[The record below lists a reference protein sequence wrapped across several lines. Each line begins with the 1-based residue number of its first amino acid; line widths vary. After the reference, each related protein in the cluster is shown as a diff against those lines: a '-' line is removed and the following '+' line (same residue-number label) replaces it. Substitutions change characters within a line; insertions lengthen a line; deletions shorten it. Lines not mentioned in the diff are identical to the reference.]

1 MKIPVPIPPSRRAP
15 LAALAGLAALAAGAG
30 CPAPHPPLPAEPPQA
45 VPPPAPT
52 PTQAAPQAP
61 RFDQIPR
68 LEFNR
73 IAVELDLPLF
83 WIADRNGS
91 GAVDPD
97 EVSALWRHTPAPTWV
112 ASGAFTPAFT
122 SAYAAMTKVKAEGH
136 LRAGLDEAEVR
147 RRDAV
152 LAELAAG
159 RPSLLRS
166 DFRGA
171 PAEDRAIVGH
181 LLKVAELIEQIHAK
195 QLGSAGMAD
204 KIPADDPAS
213 RALFWRNQGPWCQQP
228 KTRDDPNCS
237 ALPGRPPRVTGVYP
251 ARLQQDKKFCAA
263 LEARPDQKALLS
275 PFTVVV
281 EERGALKAVPYSE
294 AYKPEMEAVSRELKA
309 AAEAIQSPSEAAFK
323 AYLLAASQA
332 FLDNRWELADEP
344 WAKMNAENSA
354 WYLRVGPDET
364 YWEPCSRKAGF
375 HVSFARINQESLTWQ
390 KKLDPVKSD
399 METAFASLAGAPYRA
414 RKVAFHLPDFI
425 DILLNAGE
433 SRAATGG
440 TSGQSL
446 PNWGPVATE
455 GRGRTV
461 AMVNLLQ
468 DDDSRAAL
476 REAAASLFC
485 KSTMESVSL
494 EGPVAALGT
503 VLHEASH
510 NLGPAQGYKVQ
521 GKTDDELFGGPLA
534 SMLEELKAQTGALFF
549 TGWLAQKGVL
559 DPALARMSEVRDVI
573 WALGQAGQGM
583 YTAGGEPRPYGQL
596 AAIQLGSLLDAGAI
610 GFYRGETAANGTDKG
625 CFSIQSDKL
634 PAAAEALARTVL
646 GIKARGDKAGA
657 LRLRETYVDKPGAWK
672 ALRGVIEERM
682 QRMPLGS
689 VVYAIEL

>member
-1 MKIPVPIPPSRRAP
+1 MKIPLPITPSRAS
-15 LAALAGLAALAAGAG
+15 LAGLAALVALAAGAA
-30 CPAPHPPLPAEPPQA
+30 CVQPHAPPPAEPPQA
-45 VPPPAPT
+45 APAPT
-52 PTQAAPQAP
+52 AAQAAPPAP
-61 RFDQIPR
+61 RFDEIPR
-68 LEFNR
+68 LDFNR

-83 WIADRNGS
+83 WIADRNSS
-91 GAVDPD
+91 GAVEPD
-97 EVSALWRHTPAPTWV
+97 EVSGLWHHTTAPAWV
-112 ASGAFTPAFT
+112 ASGAFTPEFT
-122 SAYAAMTKVKAEGH
+122 SAYAAMTRIKAEGH
-136 LRAGLDEAEVR
+136 PRAGLDEAEKR

-171 PAEDRAIVGH
+171 SAEDRAIVGH

-204 KIPADDPAS
+204 KSPPDDPAS
-213 RALFWRNQGPWCQQP
+213 RALFWRNQGPWCEQP
-228 KTRDDPNCS
+228 RSRNEPSCS
-237 ALPGRPPRVTGVYP
+237 ALPGKPPRVTGVYP
-251 ARLQQDKKFCAA
+251 ARLQQDKTFCAA
-263 LEARPDQKALLS
+263 LEARRDQQALLS

-281 EERGALKAVPYSE
+281 EQGGALKAVPYSE

-309 AAEAIQSPSEAAFK
+309 AAEAIQSPGEAAFK

-332 FLDNRWELADEP
+332 FLDNGWELADEP

-390 KKLDPVKSD
+390 KKLDPVKAD
-399 METAFASLAGAPYRA
+399 MEAAFAKLAGAPYKA

-425 DILLNAGE
+425 DVLVNGGD

-440 TSGQSL
+440 TAGQSL
-446 PNWGPVATE
+446 PNWGRVATE

-461 AMVNLLQ
+461 AMVNLLH

-476 REAAASLFC
+476 REATASLFC
-485 KSTMESVSL
+485 KTTMESVSL
-494 EGPVAALGT
+494 ERPVATLGT
-503 VLHEASH
+503 VLHEAAH
-510 NLGPAQGYKVQ
+510 NLGPAQGYKVK
-521 GKTDDELFGGPLA
+521 GKTDSEIYGGPLA

-549 TGWLAQKGVL
+549 TGWLVQQGVL
-559 DPALARMSEVRDVI
+559 DPALARMSEARDVI
-573 WALGQAGQGM
+573 WALGQVGQGM
-583 YTAGGEPRPYGQL
+583 HTAGGEPRPYGQL
-596 AAIQLGSLLDAGAI
+596 AAIQLGSLLDAGAL
-610 GFYRGETAANGTDKG
+610 GFHRGEVAANGTDKG
-625 CFSIQSDKL
+625 CFSIQADKL

-657 LRLRETYVDKPGAWK
+657 LRLRDTYVEQEGAWK
-672 ALRGVIEERM
+672 GLRGVIEERM

-689 VVYAIEL
+689 VVYAIEM

>member
-1 MKIPVPIPPSRRAP
+1 MKTALPTPASRAP
-15 LAALAGLAALAAGAG
+15 LAALAGLAALAAGAA
-30 CPAPHPPLPAEPPQA
+30 CVQPHAPPPAEPPKA
-45 VPPPAPT
+45 AEPAPPAA
-52 PTQAAPQAP
+52 QAAPSPP
-61 RFDQIPR
+61 RFGQIPR
-68 LEFNR
+68 LDFNR

-91 GAVDPD
+91 GAVEPD
-97 EVSALWRHTPAPTWV
+97 EVAALWHHTKAPAWV
-112 ASGAFTPAFT
+112 ASGAFTPEFT
-122 SAYAAMTKVKAEGH
+122 SAYAAMLKIKAEGH
-136 LRAGLDEAEVR
+136 PRAGLDEAEQR

-171 PAEDRAIVGH
+171 SAEDRAIVGH
-181 LLKVAELIEQIHAK
+181 LLKVAALIDQIHAK

-213 RALFWRNQGPWCQQP
+213 RALFWRNQGPWCEQP
-228 KTRDDPNCS
+228 KTRNDPSCN
-237 ALPGRPPRVTGVYP
+237 ALPGKPPRVTGAYP

-263 LEARPDQKALLS
+263 LEARRDQQALLS
-275 PFTVVV
+275 PFTLVV
-281 EERGALKAVPYSE
+281 EEGGALKAVPYSE

-309 AAEAIQSPSEAAFK
+309 AAEAIQSPGEAAFK

-332 FLDNRWELADEP
+332 FLDNQWELADEP
-344 WAKMNAENSA
+344 WSKMNAENSA

-375 HVSFARINQESLTWQ
+375 HVSFARINQESLAWQ
-390 KKLDPVKSD
+390 KKLDPAKAD
-399 METAFASLAGAPYRA
+399 MEAAFARLAGAPYKE

-425 DILLNAGE
+425 DVVLNAGD

-440 TSGQSL
+440 TAGQSL
-446 PNWGPVATE
+446 PNWGRVATE

-461 AMVNLLQ
+461 AMVNLFD

-476 REAAASLFC
+476 REAAASLLC
-485 KSTMESVSL
+485 KATMESVSL
-494 EGPVAALGT
+494 ERPVATLGT
-503 VLHEASH
+503 VLHEAAH
-510 NLGPAQGYKVQ
+510 NLGPTQNYKVK
-521 GKTDDELFGGPLA
+521 GKTDNETFGGPLA
-534 SMLEELKAQTGALFF
+534 TMLEEFKAQTGALFF
-549 TGWLAQKGVL
+549 TGWLAERGVI
-559 DPALARMSEVRDVI
+559 DPALARMAETREVI
-573 WALGQAGQGM
+573 WALGQVGQGM

-596 AAIQLGSLLDAGAI
+596 AAIQLGSLLDAGAL
-610 GFYRGETAANGTDKG
+610 GFYRGEVAANGADKG
-625 CFSIQSDKL
+625 CFSIQADKL

-646 GIKARGDKAGA
+646 GIKARGDKAA
-657 LRLRETYVDKPGAWK
+657 AQRLRDDYVEKEGAWK

>member
-1 MKIPVPIPPSRRAP
+1 MKTALPNPASRAP
-15 LAALAGLAALAAGAG
+15 LAAIAGLAALAAETA
-30 CPAPHPPLPAEPPQA
+30 CVQPHAPPPAEPPKA
-45 VPPPAPT
+45 AEPAPPAAK
-52 PTQAAPQAP
+52 AAPSAP
-61 RFDQIPR
+61 PFGQIPR
-68 LEFNR
+68 LDFNR

-83 WIADRNGS
+83 WIGDRNGS
-91 GAVDPD
+91 GAVEPD
-97 EVSALWRHTPAPTWV
+97 EVAALWHHTKAPAWV
-112 ASGAFTPAFT
+112 ASGAFTPEFT
-122 SAYAAMTKVKAEGH
+122 SAYAAMLKIKAEGH
-136 LRAGLDEAEVR
+136 PRAGLDEAEQR

-171 PAEDRAIVGH
+171 SAEDRAIVGH
-181 LLKVAELIEQIHAK
+181 LLKVAELIDQIHAK

-213 RALFWRNQGPWCQQP
+213 RALFWRNQGPWCEQP
-228 KTRDDPNCS
+228 KTRDDPSCN
-237 ALPGRPPRVTGVYP
+237 ALPGKPPRVTGAYP

-263 LEARPDQKALLS
+263 LEARRDQQALLS

-281 EERGALKAVPYSE
+281 EQGGALKAVPYSE
-294 AYKPEMEAVSRELKA
+294 AYRPEMEAVSRELKA
-309 AAEAIQSPSEAAFK
+309 AAEAIQSPGEAAFK

-332 FLDNRWELADEP
+332 FLDNQWELADEP
-344 WAKMNAENSA
+344 WSKMNAENSA

-375 HVSFARINQESLTWQ
+375 HVSFARINQESLAWQ
-390 KKLDPVKSD
+390 KKLDPAKAD
-399 METAFASLAGAPYRA
+399 MEGAFAKLAGAPYKE

-425 DILLNAGE
+425 DVVVNAGD

-440 TSGQSL
+440 TVGQSL
-446 PNWGPVATE
+446 PNWGRVATE

-461 AMVNLLQ
+461 AMVNLD

-485 KSTMESVSL
+485 KATMESVSL
-494 EGPVAALGT
+494 EGPVATLGT
-503 VLHEASH
+503 VLHEAAH
-510 NLGPAQGYKVQ
+510 NLGPTQNYKVK
-521 GKTDDELFGGPLA
+521 GKTENETFGGPLA
-534 SMLEELKAQTGALFF
+534 TMLEEFKAQTGALFF
-549 TGWLAQKGVL
+549 TGWLAQRGVL
-559 DPALARMSEVRDVI
+559 DPALARMAETLEVF
-573 WALGQAGQGM
+573 WALRQVGQGM

-596 AAIQLGSLLDAGAI
+596 AAIQLGSLLDAGAL
-610 GFYRGETAANGTDKG
+610 GFFRGEVAANGADKG
-625 CFSIQSDKL
+625 CFSIQADKL

-646 GIKARGDKAGA
+646 GIKARGDKAA
-657 LRLRETYVDKPGAWK
+657 AQRLRDDYVEKEGAWK

-689 VVYAIEL
+689 LVYAIEL

>member
-1 MKIPVPIPPSRRAP
+1 MKTALPTPASRAP
-15 LAALAGLAALAAGAG
+15 LAALAGLAALAAGAA
-30 CPAPHPPLPAEPPQA
+30 CVQPHAPPPAEPPKA
-45 VPPPAPT
+45 AEPAPPAA
-52 PTQAAPQAP
+52 QAAPSP
-61 RFDQIPR
+61 PPFGQIPR
-68 LEFNR
+68 LDFNR

-91 GAVDPD
+91 GAVEPD
-97 EVSALWRHTPAPTWV
+97 EVAALWHHTKAPAWV
-112 ASGAFTPAFT
+112 ASGAFTPEFT
-122 SAYAAMTKVKAEGH
+122 SAYAAMLKIKAEGH
-136 LRAGLDEAEVR
+136 PRAGLDEAEQR

-171 PAEDRAIVGH
+171 SAEDRAIVGH
-181 LLKVAELIEQIHAK
+181 LLKVAALIDQIHAK

-213 RALFWRNQGPWCQQP
+213 RALFWRNQGPWCEQP
-228 KTRDDPNCS
+228 KTRNDPNCN
-237 ALPGRPPRVTGVYP
+237 ALPGKPPRVTGAYP

-263 LEARPDQKALLS
+263 LEARRDQQALLS
-275 PFTVVV
+275 PFTLVV
-281 EERGALKAVPYSE
+281 EEGGALKAVPYSE

-309 AAEAIQSPSEAAFK
+309 AAEAIQSPGEAAFK

-332 FLDNRWELADEP
+332 FLDNQWELADEP
-344 WAKMNAENSA
+344 WSKMNAENSA

-375 HVSFARINQESLTWQ
+375 HVSFARINQESLAWQ
-390 KKLDPVKSD
+390 KKLDPAKAD
-399 METAFASLAGAPYRA
+399 MEGAFAKLAGAPYKE

-425 DILLNAGE
+425 DVVLNAGD

-440 TSGQSL
+440 TAGQSL
-446 PNWGPVATE
+446 PNWGRVATE

-461 AMVNLLQ
+461 AMVNLFD

-476 REAAASLFC
+476 REAAASLLC
-485 KSTMESVSL
+485 KATMESVSL
-494 EGPVAALGT
+494 ERPVATLGT
-503 VLHEASH
+503 VLHEAAH
-510 NLGPAQGYKVQ
+510 NLGPTQNYKVK
-521 GKTDDELFGGPLA
+521 GKTDNEIFGGPLA
-534 SMLEELKAQTGALFF
+534 TMLEEFKAQTGALFF
-549 TGWLAQKGVL
+549 TGWLAERGVI
-559 DPALARMSEVRDVI
+559 DPALARMAETREVI
-573 WALGQAGQGM
+573 WALGQVGQGM

-596 AAIQLGSLLDAGAI
+596 AAIQLGSLLDAGAL
-610 GFYRGETAANGTDKG
+610 GFYRGEAAANGADMG
-625 CFSIQSDKL
+625 CFAIQADKL

-646 GIKARGDKAGA
+646 GIKARGDKAA
-657 LRLRETYVDKPGAWK
+657 AQRLRDDYVEKEGAWK

>member
-1 MKIPVPIPPSRRAP
+1 MKIPLPIPPSRRAP
-15 LAALAGLAALAAGAG
+15 LAALAGLAALAACA
-30 CPAPHPPLPAEPPQA
+30 APHPPPPAEPPQVA
-45 VPPPAPT
+45 PPAPT
-52 PTQAAPQAP
+52 PAQAATPAP

-68 LEFNR
+68 LDFNR

-83 WIADRNGS
+83 WISDRNGS

-97 EVSALWRHTPAPTWV
+97 EVSALWYHTPAPAWV
-112 ASGAFTPAFT
+112 AAGAFTPAFT
-122 SAYAAMTKVKAEGH
+122 SAYAAMSKVKAEGH
-136 LRAGLDEAEVR
+136 VRAGLDEAEAR

-204 KIPADDPAS
+204 KIPPDDPAS

-228 KTRDDPNCS
+228 KTRSDPNCS
-237 ALPGRPPRVTGVYP
+237 ALPDRPPHITGVYP

-263 LEARPDQKALLS
+263 LEARPDQQALLS
-275 PFTVVV
+275 PFSVVV

-309 AAEAIQSPSEAAFK
+309 AAEAIQSPNEAAFK

-390 KKLDPVKSD
+390 QKLDPVKSD
-399 METAFASLAGAPYRA
+399 MEAAFANLAGAPYKT

-425 DILLNAGE
+425 DIVLNAGE

-440 TSGQSL
+440 TAGQSL

-476 REAAASLFC
+476 REAASSLLC
-485 KSTMESVSL
+485 KTTMESVSL
-494 EGPVAALGT
+494 ERPVATLGT

-510 NLGPAQGYKVQ
+510 NLGPARGYKVR
-521 GKTDDELFGGPLA
+521 GKTDEELFGGPLA
-534 SMLEELKAQTGALFF
+534 AMLEELKAQNGALFF
-549 TGWLAQKGVL
+549 PGWLAQKGVL

-573 WALGQAGQGM
+573 WAFGQVGQGM
-583 YTAGGEPRPYGQL
+583 YTAGGEARPYGQL
-596 AAIQLGSLLDAGAI
+596 AAIQLGSLLDAGAL
-610 GFYRGETAANGTDKG
+610 GFYRGETAANGADKG
-625 CFSIQSDKL
+625 CFAIQADKM
-634 PAAAEALARTVL
+634 PAAAEALAKTVL
-646 GIKARGDKAGA
+646 GIMARGDKAGA
-657 LRLRETYVDKPGAWK
+657 LRLRETYVDKAGAWK

>member
-1 MKIPVPIPPSRRAP
+1 MKTALPTPASRAP
-15 LAALAGLAALAAGAG
+15 LTALAGLAALAAGAA
-30 CPAPHPPLPAEPPQA
+30 CVQPHAPPPAEPPKA
-45 VPPPAPT
+45 AAPAPPAA
-52 PTQAAPQAP
+52 QAAPSAP
-61 RFDQIPR
+61 PFGQIPR
-68 LEFNR
+68 LDVNR

-91 GAVDPD
+91 GAVEPD
-97 EVSALWRHTPAPTWV
+97 EVAALWHHTKAPAWV
-112 ASGAFTPAFT
+112 AAGAFTPEFT
-122 SAYAAMTKVKAEGH
+122 SAYAAMLKIKAEGH
-136 LRAGLDEAEVR
+136 PRAGLDEAERR

-171 PAEDRAIVGH
+171 SAEDRAIVGH
-181 LLKVAELIEQIHAK
+181 LLKVAALIDQIHAK

-213 RALFWRNQGPWCQQP
+213 RALFWRNQGPWCEQP

-237 ALPGRPPRVTGVYP
+237 ALPGKPPRVTGAYP

-263 LEARPDQKALLS
+263 LEARRDQQALLS

-281 EERGALKAVPYSE
+281 EDGGALKAVPYSE

-309 AAEAIQSPSEAAFK
+309 AAEAIQSPGEAAFK

-332 FLDNRWELADEP
+332 FLDNQWELADEP
-344 WAKMNAENSA
+344 WSKMNAENSA

-375 HVSFARINQESLTWQ
+375 HVSFARINQESLAWQ
-390 KKLDPVKSD
+390 KKLDPAKAD
-399 METAFASLAGAPYRA
+399 MEAAFAKLAGAPYKE

-425 DILLNAGE
+425 DVVVNAGD

-440 TSGQSL
+440 TAGQSL
-446 PNWGPVATE
+446 PNWGRVATE

-461 AMVNLLQ
+461 AMVNLD

-476 REAAASLFC
+476 RQAAASLLC
-485 KSTMESVSL
+485 KATMESVSL
-494 EGPVAALGT
+494 EGPVATLGT
-503 VLHEASH
+503 VLHEAAH
-510 NLGPAQGYKVQ
+510 NLGPTQNYKVK
-521 GKTDDELFGGPLA
+521 GKTDNETFGGPLA
-534 SMLEELKAQTGALFF
+534 TMFEELKAQTGALFF
-549 TGWLAQKGVL
+549 TGWLAQRGVL
-559 DPALARMSEVRDVI
+559 DPALARMAETLEVF
-573 WALGQAGQGM
+573 WALRQVGQGM
-583 YTAGGEPRPYGQL
+583 YTADGEPRPYGQL
-596 AAIQLGSLLDAGAI
+596 AAIQLGSLLDAGAL
-610 GFYRGETAANGTDKG
+610 GFYRGEAAANGADMG
-625 CFSIQSDKL
+625 CFAIQADKL

-646 GIKARGDKAGA
+646 GVKARGDKAA
-657 LRLRETYVDKPGAWK
+657 AQRLRDDYVEKEGAWK

-682 QRMPLGS
+682 QRVPLGS
-689 VVYAIEL
+689 LVYAIEL

>member
-1 MKIPVPIPPSRRAP
+1 MTMPLPITPSRAS
-15 LAALAGLAALAAGAG
+15 LAALAGLAALAAGAA
-30 CPAPHPPLPAEPPQA
+30 CAAPHPAPPAEPPRA
-45 VPPPAPT
+45 APPAPAAA
-52 PTQAAPQAP
+52 QAAPPAP

-68 LEFNR
+68 LDFNR

-83 WIADRNGS
+83 WIADRNSS
-91 GAVDPD
+91 GAVEPD
-97 EVSALWRHTPAPTWV
+97 EVVALWHHTTAPAWV

-122 SAYAAMTKVKAEGH
+122 SAYAAMVKIKTEGH
-136 LRAGLDEAEVR
+136 PRAGLDDAEKR

-166 DFRGA
+166 DLRGA
-171 PAEDRAIVGH
+171 SAEDRAIVGH

-213 RALFWRNQGPWCQQP
+213 RALFWRNQGPWCEQP
-228 KTRDDPNCS
+228 RTQSDPSCS
-237 ALPGRPPRVTGVYP
+237 AVPGNPPRITGVYP

-263 LEARPDQKALLS
+263 LEARPDQQALLS
-275 PFTVVV
+275 PFTAVV
-281 EERGALKAVPYSE
+281 EQGGALRAVPYSE
-294 AYKPEMEAVSRELKA
+294 AYRPEMEAVSRELKA
-309 AAEAIQSPSEAAFK
+309 AAEAIQSPGEAAFK
-323 AYLLAASQA
+323 AYLLAAAQA
-332 FLDNRWELADEP
+332 FLDNRWEVADEP

-390 KKLDPVKSD
+390 RKLDPVKAD
-399 METAFASLAGAPYRA
+399 MEAAFAALAGAPYKA

-425 DILLNAGE
+425 DVLVNAGD
-433 SRAATGG
+433 SRGATGG
-440 TSGQSL
+440 TAGQSL

-455 GRGRTV
+455 GRGRTM

-468 DDDSRAAL
+468 DDDTRAAT
-476 REAAASLFC
+476 REVTASLLC
-485 KSTMESVSL
+485 KTTMESVSL
-494 EGPVAALGT
+494 ERPVATLST
-503 VLHEASH
+503 VLHEAAH
-510 NLGPAQGYKVQ
+510 NLGPTHNHKVR
-521 GKTDDELFGGPLA
+521 GKTESEIYGGGLA
-534 SMLEELKAQTGALFF
+534 SMLEELKAQTGALYFS
-549 TGWLAQKGVL
+549 GWLAQRGVL
-559 DPALARMSEVRDVI
+559 DPALARMSEARDVI
-573 WALGQAGQGM
+573 WAFGQIGQGM
-583 YTAGGEPRPYGQL
+583 YTAGGEPRPYAHL
-596 AAIQLGSLLDAGAI
+596 AAIQLGSLLDAGAL
-610 GFYRGETAANGTDKG
+610 GFHRGEVAANGTDKG
-625 CFSIQSDKL
+625 CFSIQADKM

-657 LRLRETYVDKPGAWK
+657 LRLRDTYVEKEGAWK

-689 VVYAIEL
+689 VIYAIEL

>member
-1 MKIPVPIPPSRRAP
+1 MKTALPNTAPRAP
-15 LAALAGLAALAAGAG
+15 LAALAGLAALAAEAA
-30 CPAPHPPLPAEPPQA
+30 CVQPHAPPPAEPPKAAQ
-45 VPPPAPT
+45 PAPT
-52 PTQAAPQAP
+52 AAKAAPQAP

-68 LEFNR
+68 LDFNR

-83 WIADRNGS
+83 WVADRNSS
-91 GAVDPD
+91 GAVEPD
-97 EVSALWRHTPAPTWV
+97 EVSAFWHHTRAPAWV
-112 ASGAFTPAFT
+112 AAGAFTPEFT
-122 SAYAAMTKVKAEGH
+122 SAYAAMAKIKADGH
-136 LRAGLDEAEVR
+136 PRAGLDEAELR

-152 LAELAAG
+152 LAELAGG

-171 PAEDRAIVGH
+171 SAEDRAIVGH

-204 KIPADDPAS
+204 KIPPDDPAS

-228 KTRDDPNCS
+228 RTRNDPSCS
-237 ALPGRPPRVTGVYP
+237 ALPSKPPRVTGAYP

-263 LEARPDQKALLS
+263 LEARRDQQALLS

-281 EERGALKAVPYSE
+281 EEGGALKAVPYSE

-309 AAEAIQSPSEAAFK
+309 AADAIQSPGEAAFK
-323 AYLLAASQA
+323 AYLLAAAQA

-344 WAKMNAENSA
+344 WSKMNAENSA

-364 YWEPCSRKAGF
+364 YWEPCSHKAGF
-375 HVSFARINQESLTWQ
+375 HVSFARINQESLAWQ
-390 KKLDPVKSD
+390 KKLDPAKAD
-399 METAFASLAGAPYRA
+399 MEAVFAKLAGAPYQA

-425 DILLNAGE
+425 DIVVNAGE

-440 TSGQSL
+440 TAGQSL
-446 PNWGPVATE
+446 PNWGRVATE

-461 AMVNLLQ
+461 AMVNLLD

-476 REAAASLFC
+476 REAAASLLC
-485 KSTMESVSL
+485 KTTMETVSL
-494 EGPVAALGT
+494 ERPVATLGT
-503 VLHEASH
+503 VLHEAAH
-510 NLGPAQGYKVQ
+510 NLGPTQNHKVQ
-521 GKTDDELFGGPLA
+521 GKAESERFGGQLA

-549 TGWLAQKGVL
+549 TGWLAQRGVI
-559 DPALARMSEVRDVI
+559 DPALARMAETREVI
-573 WALGQAGQGM
+573 WALGQVGQGM
-583 YTAGGEPRPYGQL
+583 YTAGGEARPYGQL
-596 AAIQLGSLLDAGAI
+596 AAIQLGSLLDAGAL
-610 GFYRGETAANGTDKG
+610 GFHRGEVAANGADKG
-625 CFSIQSDKL
+625 CFAIQADKL

-646 GIKARGDKAGA
+646 GIKARGDKAAA
-657 LRLRETYVDKPGAWK
+657 LRLRDDYVEKEGAWK